1 MNYNQATTNRM
12 QKELDSYFSY
22 VPMLNEEQ
30 TIKCSFPEKTV
41 IEKTVLRIS
50 LDCSN
55 TIPDNSGCELH
66 MMSLHEHDIK
76 KIKKITG
83 LKLKSFN
90 AFVYVNRH
98 TQLVGMFE

>member
-55 TIPDNSGCELH
+55 QTKKGDSELH
-66 MMSLHEHDIK
+66 MMSMHDHDIK
-76 KIKKITG
+76 AVKKITG

-90 AFVYVNRH
+90 AFVYTKRH
-98 TQLVGMFE
+98 TQLVAMFE

>member
-1 MNYNQATTNRM
+1 MKYTQTQTTQM
-12 QKELDSYFSY
+12 KEELEQYFSY
-22 VPMLNEEQ
+22 VSRLHDETQ
-30 TIKCSFPEKTV
+30 TISISFPERTV
-41 IEKTVLRIS
+41 SEKTVLRIA

-55 TIPDNSGCELH
+55 QTKKGDSDLH

-83 LKLKSFN
+83 LKLKGFN
-90 AFVYVNRH
+90 AFVYTKRH